1 MEDVYDERVNI
12 KLNFYG
18 ELIDY
23 AINSDYLSFLKDLCG
38 IFGLSMN
45 QLNSI
50 SLSYNDEDGDVIM
63 VSTKEDFAIFLEQA
77 KQKVVDTLIVEVKEE
92 SNIDPI
98 SLMDSALNYQEQVE
112 EANAN
117 LINSNQN
124 NINNDNNINN
134 NNNYYNINN
143 NYYNYDYNNIQN
155 QEVNNEAP
163 LVFYVECNK
172 CQIYPLLERIY
183 YCQQCDMCLCDE
195 CKIKNENHE
204 HPLLKIE
211 TEDDFEIIKKAY
223 EDKVKL
229 VENNNNEQINN
240 INYQNSQNYVNQ
252 NYNNQNNSNPNYNNQ
267 NNSNYNNNY
276 PPPNYQY
283 IPPSN
288 YINRNISHSL
298 FPGKRINPPQ
308 GIRLMLRPI
317 EKLTRKAIEKR
328 RKRRKFENNYKYQ
341 NEIKKMVEEARKNY
355 DLDGINDQQI
365 INALYQT
372 NGNIEQAIVLLT
384 Q

>member
-1 MEDVYDERVNI
+1 MEVVYDERVNI

-45 QLNSI
+45 QLSAI
-50 SLSYNDEDGDVIM
+50 SLSYQDEDGDVIM

-117 LINSNQN
+117 LVNNNQN
-124 NINNDNNINN
+124 NINNE
-134 NNNYYNINN
+134 NNYN
-143 NYYNYDYNNIQN
+143 NYNNYDDYYNIQN

-195 CKIKNENHE
+195 CKIINENHE

-211 TEDDFEIIKKAY
+211 TEKDFEIIKKAY
-223 EDKVKL
+223 EDKAKL
-229 VENNNNEQINN
+229 VEKNNNEQFNN
-240 INYQNSQNYVNQ
+240 INYQNNV
-252 NYNNQNNSNPNYNNQ
+252 NYNNY
-267 NNSNYNNNY
+267 Y

-283 IPPSN
+283 YPPSN
-288 YINRNISHSL
+288 SINRNISHDYFHGNRMIQPL
-298 FPGKRINPPQ
+298 RIPFLLKP
-308 GIRLMLRPI
+308 L
-317 EKLTRKAIEKR
+317 EKLSQKTIKHIEEIKKR
-328 RKRRKFENNYKYQ
+328 RKIENNYRYQ
-341 NEIKKMVEEARKNY
+341 NEIKKMIKEARENY
-355 DLDGINDQQI
+355 DLNGIQDQQI
-365 INALYQT
+365 INALYKT
-372 NGNIEQAIVLLT
+372 NGNLEQAIILLT

>member
-45 QLNSI
+45 QLSSI
-50 SLSYNDEDGDVIM
+50 SLSYIDEDGDVIM

-77 KQKVVDTLIVEVKEE
+77 KQKVVDTLVVEVKDE

-124 NINNDNNINN
+124 NLNN
-134 NNNYYNINN
+134 NNNYYNNNYNINN
-143 NYYNYDYNNIQN
+143 YDDYNNIQN

-252 NYNNQNNSNPNYNNQ
+252 NYNNQNYSNPNYNNQ

-308 GIRLMLRPI
+308 GIHLMLRPI